1 MKRISLL
8 AMAMALVMTLAQC
21 KKTETPTNENESG
34 KVHITLDVSSSA
46 KVIISPETG
55 GTAFEQGDKVLVANG
70 GHYVGTLTYNK
81 SQRKF
86 DGDLD
91 EGLNENDYL
100 HFYLLG
106 NKDTEE
112 DLDDETNRPT
122 TLTVNISDQT
132 AAYPEIAYAHSTD
145 TYTEGVTA
153 YKARLLNKCAL
164 VKFTTNEIPT
174 TVAVTITGMN
184 NKVAV
189 NLNPANE
196 EERFTYSQVNGGVI
210 ALHAESE
217 TERWG
222 ILLPQGEVTNVTS
235 SADGFAMT
243 EAFTVPEINEN
254 GYLDEGIAVNLMAT
268 NPVGSINGKFTV
280 AAGKQVYFSQGNL
293 QYQASTSTWRFA
305 EHQYDYVGDASN
317 GNVYVDEVKCNNAN
331 ISSTYTGWID
341 LFGWGT
347 SGYSHGAN
355 AYQPWSTST
364 NSSDYHAYGAYSNN
378 LYDGNGQADWG
389 YNAISNGGNSENSG
403 WRTLSKSEWDYVFN
417 TRNTTSGI
425 RYAKATVNSMN
436 GVVLLPDN
444 WNAIIYALNNTNSN
458 VANFT
463 SNTIT
468 AADWTDVLEANGAVF
483 LPAAGNRSETSVG
496 HVGSYGNYWMA
507 SIIDSNCVNYVYFD
521 NSNLMTTSY
530 YLRHEG
536 RSVRL
541 VHNAQ

>member
-1 MKRISLL
+1 
-8 AMAMALVMTLAQC
+8 MAVALVMTLAQC

-34 KVHITLDVSSSA
+34 KVHITLDVNDGA

-70 GHYVGTLTYNK
+70 DHYVGTLTYNK
-81 SQRKF
+81 SLRKF

-91 EGLNENDYL
+91 AGLDEGDYL

-164 VKFTTNEIPT
+164 VKFTTNSIST
-174 TVAVTITGMN
+174 SKAVTITGMN

-196 EERFTYSQVNGGVI
+196 EERFAYSQVDGGTI

-254 GYLDEGIAVNLMAT
+254 DYLDEGIAVNLVAT

-305 EHQYDYVGDASN
+305 ENQYDYVGDASN
-317 GNVYVDEVKCNNAN
+317 GNVYVGEVKCNNAN

-347 SGYSHGAN
+347 SGYNHGAN

-364 NSSDYHAYGAYSNN
+364 TSNDYHAYGAYTNN

-389 YNAISNGGNSENSG
+389 YNAISNGGNQENSG
-403 WRTLSKSEWDYVFN
+403 WRTLSQPEWDYVFN
-417 TRNTTSGI
+417 TRNTTSGL
-425 RYAKATVNSMN
+425 RYAKATVNSVN
-436 GVVLLPDN
+436 GFVLLPDN
-444 WNAIIYALNNTNSN
+444 WTAITYALNNTNSN
-458 VANFT
+458 VASFT

-468 AADWTDVLEANGAVF
+468 AADWANTLEANGAVF
-483 LPAAGNRSETSVG
+483 LPAAGYRNETSV
-496 HVGSYGNYWMA
+496 SYASFRCNYWTA
-507 SIIDSNCVNYVYFD
+507 SRLDSGSVYYVYLD
-521 NSNLMTTSY
+521 DGNLYTTSY
-530 YLRHEG
+530 YVRHEG